1 MNYFLFIVMVFSFI
15 GHSQGN
21 DKVILYLKSEG
32 TQDRRSE
39 YFVQLL
45 KMALEKTE
53 TELNKVK
60 LESTIKMQ
68 QGRAVQQLLV
78 GKNIDIIWTVTSI
91 SREEKL
97 LPIRIPLLKGLL
109 GHRVLIIRK
118 EDKNKF
124 SSVTN
129 LNDLKQFTAG
139 QGHDWPDTEILR
151 ANQLDVT
158 TASNYEGLFAM
169 LEARRFDYFP
179 RGVNEAWQELEV
191 QKKSNLIVDD
201 HILLYY
207 PSPIY
212 FFVNNNNH
220 MLASRIEKG
229 LILSIEDGSFDL
241 LFDSYHEYEKVFA
254 TKLHRQR
261 KVLQLHNPLLPPL
274 TPLKSKK
281 LWYPLN

>member
-68 QGRAVQQLLV
+68 QGRAVQQLLM